1 MEIRIRSR
9 DQFLYFF
16 YELVN
21 LNGLC
26 DEFLCPG
33 VERIPFAAGIV
44 QGGNYGNGNVLQIW
58 K

>member
-1 MEIRIRSR
+1 MEILIRSR

-33 VERIPFAAGIV
+33 VERIPFTAGIV
-44 QGGNYGNGNVLQIW
+44 QGGNYGNGNVL
-58 K
+58 